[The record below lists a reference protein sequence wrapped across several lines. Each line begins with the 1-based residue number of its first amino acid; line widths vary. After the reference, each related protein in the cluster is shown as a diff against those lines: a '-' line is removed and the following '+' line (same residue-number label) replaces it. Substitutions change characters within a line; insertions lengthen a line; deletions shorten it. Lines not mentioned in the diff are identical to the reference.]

1 MASSKAALPALVL
14 LALVCGE
21 LVIGGHAQ
29 TYIGGPG
36 ATLPR
41 TSTTKGGS
49 SPAAAG
55 TTPPPAGGM
64 QLPAYTRPTPRDDG
78 AGKVPAV
85 EEEKASMMHS
95 APAHDGARPVPVP
108 RLPPTA
114 N

>member
-1 MASSKAALPALVL
+1 MASSKAALPALIL

-21 LVIGGHAQ
+21 LAIAGHAQ

-41 TSTTKGGS
+41 TSTRGGS
-49 SPAAAG
+49 APSPAG
-55 TTPPPAGGM
+55 TTQP
-64 QLPAYTRPTPRDDG
+64 PAYTRPTPRDDG
-78 AGKVPAV
+78 TGRVPAV
-85 EEEKASMMHS
+85 EEEKAFMMHS

-108 RLPPTA
+108 PTA